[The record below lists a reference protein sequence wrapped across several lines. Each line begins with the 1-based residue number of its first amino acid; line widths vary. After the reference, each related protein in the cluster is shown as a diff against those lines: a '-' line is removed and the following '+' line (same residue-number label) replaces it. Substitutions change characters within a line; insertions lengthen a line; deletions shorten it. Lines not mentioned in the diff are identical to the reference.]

1 MEEKKMLDLVVQ
13 ENNFIE
19 LPEKVMQHLGVEAGE
34 ELRVLFTED
43 AVILMTPYKFGELY
57 LKKS

>member
-13 ENNFIE
+13 ENNSIE